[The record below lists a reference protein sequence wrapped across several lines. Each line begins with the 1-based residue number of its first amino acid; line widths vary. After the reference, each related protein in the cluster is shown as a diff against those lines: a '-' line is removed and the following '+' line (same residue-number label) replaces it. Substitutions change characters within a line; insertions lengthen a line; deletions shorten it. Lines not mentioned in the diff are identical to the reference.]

1 MRTKFAVAL
10 VPTMA
15 PVIMV
20 AVAEIMAHAPTDHVV
35 APAMVPV
42 AVEKQYTL

>member
-1 MRTKFAVAL
+1 MRTKSAAAL
-10 VPTMA
+10 VPTMV

-20 AVAEIMAHAPTDHVV
+20 AAVEIMAHALMDHVV

-42 AVEKQYTL
+42 AVEKESSL